1 MQAFS
6 TIPVTVF
13 VLTRDRALSKPF
25 YDLVLGLTQ
34 QSDGDYSTV
43 YDLNGS
49 ELHLTTVKDHKA
61 SVHPVLGWAVTDIR
75 KTAMGLVQRGVSF
88 TLYDGYGQDDLG
100 IWSSPDGS
108 SKMCWFADPDGNVL
122 SLSEG

>member
-43 YDLNGS
+43 CDLNGS

-61 SVHPVLGWAVTDIR
+61 SVNPVLGWAVTDIR
-75 KTAMGLVQRGVSF
+75 KTAMGLLQRGVSF